1 MSTPTAILGKT
12 PPRRPPPVRWPN
24 GPGTYDLWARRER
37 WWLAGRLLDLR
48 YRLGETQEQFRWHF
62 RISRQTYRHWER
74 NGPPQGPST
83 LLVRLMIRKLDR
95 RARDR
100 ERWRAR
106 KRQQRAATKSDKL
119 LRGRGE

>member
-1 MSTPTAILGKT
+1 
-12 PPRRPPPVRWPN
+12 
-24 GPGTYDLWARRER
+24 
-37 WWLAGRLLDLR
+37 LLELR

-74 NGPPQGPST
+74 NGPPQGLSM

-100 ERWRAR
+100 ERWRNW
-106 KRQQRAATKSDKL
+106 KRRQRAVAKAAKRLTTQ
-119 LRGRGE
+119 GE